1 MEKYKVPYEKLRL
14 FIDDKKLGFSS
25 TKDLVCCQ
33 DIIGQQRAVEALK
46 LGLEIKASGYNIFV
60 TGPVG
65 TGRTTTVRYLL
76 ETLEK
81 SMETP
86 PDKCYVNNFKNPDQ
100 PKLITLPA
108 GMGRVLKNS
117 MDELIE
123 YLKRNIPLVLESDTY
138 QKKRQ
143 IIIDEFK
150 EKSNR
155 MVLEFEKKV
164 AKEGFALQQPAP
176 MVKPEIVYIME
187 GNPVKISDLLFA
199 VEEGRIS
206 RENYEEIKEKAQKLT
221 DELNN
226 LFKEIRN
233 LEKETREKLSSL
245 DKETTK
251 PILEERLNEI
261 KEKLKNEKVNEY
273 LKEVEEAILEDLSI
287 FKKEKKEEEA
297 PFPFM
302 KEILP
307 GDPYLEF
314 RVNLLVDN
322 AEEVGA
328 PIIFEN
334 TPTFKN
340 LFGTIEKV
348 WDARGQWRTDF
359 TKIKA
364 GSLVKADG
372 GFLVL
377 NALDVLLEG
386 TWYALKRC
394 LRTRKVDI
402 TAYDPYSLFGVTAL
416 KPEPIDI
423 NVKVIMIG
431 DAFLYTL
438 LATYDEDFKKIF
450 KVRADFDWTMDL
462 KEETIREYAN
472 AVRTIVEKENLKHFS
487 AGAIAK
493 LVEYGI
499 RLGGRKNKLST
510 RFGVITDILKEASY
524 WAEKDN
530 SELVLDKHVTKA
542 IEMRDYRAKLIE
554 EKIQEMI
561 DEGLLLIDTEG
572 ETVGQINGLSIYDTG
587 EYMFGRPTR
596 ITAKTSVG
604 TKGIINIE
612 REAQLSGKIHDKGVL
627 ILQGYLRD
635 KYAQEFPI
643 IMSASICFEQSY
655 GGVEGDSASSAEL
668 FALLSSIGNIPL
680 RQDIAVTGS
689 VNQKGEIQA
698 IGGVNEKIEGF
709 FEVCKRRGL
718 TGTQGVIIPY
728 SNIDDLMLKEEVCE
742 AVKKGLFH
750 IYAIKNVDE
759 GIEILTGM
767 KAEEVHKK
775 VKERLRELA
784 ENYKKFAQAKEEG
797 KE

>member
-1 MEKYKVPYEKLRL
+1 MEKYKIPYEKLRL
-14 FIDDKKLGFSS
+14 TVDEKKLGFSS
-25 TKDLVCCQ
+25 TKELVYLK
-33 DIIGQQRAVEALK
+33 DIVGQERAVAALK
-46 LGLEIKASGYNIFV
+46 LGLEIKAAGYNIFV

-65 TGRTTTVRYLL
+65 TGRTTTVKYLL

-81 SMETP
+81 SMEVP
-86 PDKCYVNNFKNPDQ
+86 NDKCYVNNFKNPDQ
-100 PKLITLPA
+100 PRLIALPA
-108 GMGRVLKNS
+108 GTGRIFKNS

-123 YLKRNIPLVLESDTY
+123 YLKRNIPLILESGSY

-143 IIIDEFK
+143 LIIDEFK
-150 EKSNR
+150 ETSDR

-164 AKEGFALQQPAP
+164 SKKGFALQQPAP
-176 MVKPEIVYIME
+176 MVKPEIVYLIE
-187 GNPVKISDLLFA
+187 NKPVKISDLLFA
-199 VEEGRIS
+199 VEEGKMS
-206 RENYEEIKEKAQKLT
+206 RQGYEKIKDEAKQLT
-221 DELNN
+221 DELNS
-226 LFKEIRN
+226 LFKEIRD
-233 LEKETREKLSSL
+233 LEKETREKLANL
-245 DKETTK
+245 DRETVK

-261 KEKLKNEKVNEY
+261 KERLKNEKVNEY
-273 LKEVEEAILEDLSI
+273 LQEVEKAILEDLGI

-297 PFPFM
+297 PFPFVRDF
-302 KEILP
+302 ISI
-307 GDPYLEF
+307 DPYLEF

-328 PIIFEN
+328 PIIFET

-348 WDARGQWRTDF
+348 WDARSQWRTDF

-394 LRTRKVDI
+394 LRTRTVDI

-423 NVKVIMIG
+423 NVKVIMVG
-431 DAFLYTL
+431 DAFLYTI

-450 KVRADFDWTMDL
+450 KVRADFDRTMVL
-462 KEETIREYAN
+462 KEETVREYTN
-472 AVRTIVEKENLKHFS
+472 VVRTIVEKENLKHFS
-487 AGAIAK
+487 ASAIAK

-510 RFGVITDILKEASY
+510 RFGIITDILKEASY

-530 SELVLDKHVTKA
+530 SELVLDEHIRKA
-542 IEMRDYRAKLIE
+542 IEVRDYRAKLIE

-572 ETVGQINGLSIYDTG
+572 KIVGQINGLSIYDTG
-587 EYMFGRPTR
+587 EYLFSRPTR
-596 ITAKTSVG
+596 ITARVAVG
-604 TKGIINIE
+604 SKGIINIE

-627 ILQGYLRD
+627 ILSGYLMS

-643 IMSASICFEQSY
+643 VMNASICFEQSY

-668 FALLSSIGNIPL
+668 FALLSAISDIPL
-680 RQDIAVTGS
+680 RQDIAITGS

-709 FEVCKRRGL
+709 FEVCKRKGF
-718 TGTQGVIIPY
+718 TTTQGVIIPY

-750 IYAIKNVDE
+750 IYAIKTVDE
-759 GIEILTGM
+759 GIEILTSM
-767 KAEEVHKK
+767 KAEEVHKII
-775 VKERLRELA
+775 KEKLKELA
-784 ENYKKFAQAKEEG
+784 ENFKKFTAKEE
-797 KE
+797 KREI

>member
-14 FIDDKKLGFSS
+14 WINEKDLKFSS
-25 TKDLVCCQ
+25 TKDLACSQ
-33 DIIGQQRAVEALK
+33 DIVGQQRAVEALK

-65 TGRTTTVRYLL
+65 TGRTTTVKYLL

-86 PDKCYVNNFKNPDQ
+86 NDKCYVNNFKNPDQ
-100 PKLITLPA
+100 PRLITLPA
-108 GMGRVLKNS
+108 GMGRVFKNS

-123 YLKRNIPLVLESDTY
+123 YLKRNIPLVLESDPY

-143 IIIDEFK
+143 LIIDEFK

-164 AKEGFALQQPAP
+164 SKEGFALQQPAP
-176 MVKPEIVYIME
+176 MVKPEIVYLVE
-187 GNPVKISDLLFA
+187 NNPVKISDLLFA
-199 VEEGRIS
+199 VEEGKMS
-206 RENYEEIKEKAQKLT
+206 RQEYETIKEKAQALT
-221 DELNN
+221 DELNT

-233 LEKETREKLSSL
+233 LEKETREKLANL
-245 DKETTK
+245 DRETVK

-273 LKEVEEAILEDLSI
+273 LKEVEQAILDDITI

-297 PFPFM
+297 PFPF
-302 KEILP
+302 IRDIVSV
-307 GDPYLEF
+307 DPYLEF

-394 LRTRKVDI
+394 LRIRKVDI

-450 KVRADFDWTMDL
+450 KVRADFDWTMNL
-462 KEETIREYAN
+462 EEETIREYAN
-472 AVRTIVEKENLKHFS
+472 VVRTIVEKENLKHFS
-487 AGAIAK
+487 ASAIAK

-510 RFGVITDILKEASY
+510 RFGIITDILKEASY

-530 SELVLDKHVTKA
+530 SELVLAKHITKA
-542 IEMRDYRAKLIE
+542 IEMRDYRVKLIE

-572 ETVGQINGLSIYDTG
+572 KVVGQINGLSIYDTG
-587 EYMFGRPTR
+587 EYFFGRPTR
-596 ITAKTSVG
+596 ITAKVAVG

-627 ILQGYLRD
+627 ILSGYLMS

-643 IMSASICFEQSY
+643 VMNASICFEQSY

-668 FALLSSIGNIPL
+668 FALISAIGNIPL

-709 FEVCKRRGL
+709 FEVCKKRGL
-718 TGTQGVIIPY
+718 TGTQGVIIPE
-728 SNIDDLMLKEEVCE
+728 SNVDDLMLKEEVCE

-750 IYAIKNVDE
+750 IYAIRNVDE
-759 GIEILTGM
+759 GLEILTEM
-767 KAEEVHKK
+767 KAEEVHKI
-775 VKERLRELA
+775 VKARLKELA
-784 ENYKKFAQAKEEG
+784 ENYKKFTAKEE

>member
-14 FIDDKKLGFSS
+14 WINEKDLKFSS
-25 TKDLVCCQ
+25 TKDLACCQ
-33 DIIGQQRAVEALK
+33 DIVGQQRAVEALK

-65 TGRTTTVRYLL
+65 TGRTTTVKYLL

-86 PDKCYVNNFKNPDQ
+86 NDKCYVNNFKNPDQ
-100 PKLITLPA
+100 PRLITLPA
-108 GMGRVLKNS
+108 GMGRVFKNS

-123 YLKRNIPLVLESDTY
+123 YLKRNIPLVLESDAY

-143 IIIDEFK
+143 LIIDEFK

-164 AKEGFALQQPAP
+164 SKEGFALQQPAP
-176 MVKPEIVYIME
+176 MVKPEIVYLVE
-187 GNPVKISDLLFA
+187 NNPVKISDLLFA
-199 VEEGRIS
+199 VEEGKMS
-206 RENYEEIKEKAQKLT
+206 RQEYETIKEKAQALT
-221 DELNN
+221 DELNT

-233 LEKETREKLSSL
+233 LEKETREKLANL
-245 DKETTK
+245 DRETVK

-273 LKEVEEAILEDLSI
+273 LKEVEQAILDDITI

-297 PFPFM
+297 PFPF
-302 KEILP
+302 IRDIVSA
-307 GDPYLEF
+307 DPYLEF

-394 LRTRKVDI
+394 LRIRKVDI

-450 KVRADFDWTMDL
+450 KVRADFDWTMNL
-462 KEETIREYAN
+462 EEETIREYAN
-472 AVRTIVEKENLKHFS
+472 VVRTIVEKENLKHFS
-487 AGAIAK
+487 ASAIAK

-510 RFGVITDILKEASY
+510 RFGIITDILKEASY

-530 SELVLDKHVTKA
+530 SELVLAKHITKA
-542 IEMRDYRAKLIE
+542 IEMRDYRVKLIE

-572 ETVGQINGLSIYDTG
+572 KVVGQINGLSIYDTG
-587 EYMFGRPTR
+587 EYFFGRPTR
-596 ITAKTSVG
+596 ITAKVAVG

-627 ILQGYLRD
+627 ILSGYLMS

-643 IMSASICFEQSY
+643 VMNASICFEQSY

-668 FALLSSIGNIPL
+668 FALISAIGNIPL

-709 FEVCKRRGL
+709 FEVCKKRGL
-718 TGTQGVIIPY
+718 TGTQGVIIPE
-728 SNIDDLMLKEEVCE
+728 SNVDDLMLKEEVCE

-750 IYAIKNVDE
+750 IYAIRNVDE
-759 GIEILTGM
+759 GLEILTEM
-767 KAEEVHKK
+767 KAEEVHKI
-775 VKERLRELA
+775 VKARLKELA
-784 ENYKKFAQAKEEG
+784 ENYKKFTAKEE